1 MAVALDILKKKTWF
15 DDTMAQQALDV
26 KNREWI
32 EAFKQFVTKNK
43 PVQTTA
49 NPPVT
54 PPNPTPTG
62 QTMQGVNGETFQ
74 LAPTNPQ
81 TGLSQPTQPVAQPT
95 QPVQPATATQQA
107 TTTPTTAPTTPQTA
121 TQPTAQDKTAEI
133 QAKNQA
139 QMELNKQKSQLAIEE
154 RKRQAEE
161 AKQASIPTDEKWV
174 LNTLI
179 SGGSVAPQNTQ
190 AFRNAQFKYKN
201 YQKFNSMSP
210 TQLLDNM
217 KMGEIDTETSQLL
230 ASNPNYIK
238 AKEDFDRF
246 QKNQSINNMVRST
259 YGWATGKTEEVDYY
273 GKSQSEVAK
282 RLGVTETNA
291 EAFARIVS
299 WSPLVAQLTQTVSNT
314 AKQLNELNKER
325 NNVYADLKK
334 QYPDLSASAIMTL
347 MGQRTQGLTDQI
359 NALNSTL
366 TLTQAD
372 LKNAMEMAK
381 LEYEAVSED
390 IEWQMKIAS
399 EQRAMENSL
408 ALSQMQFD
416 QKIKQQAEMM
426 NDPTQAINSV
436 IAQYA
441 DQGIMASTSA
451 QQHIAEF
458 MKQNREKGTTLG
470 QYISQM
476 QKDFQAKP
484 EYKAKFTP
492 QATYQTF
499 WNEVYKLVNWE
510 LTPTGIKTWT
520 VTQDWSKLDET
531 TLYNQRT
538 GELKKVSASEASSY
552 WPSPQEVTP
561 EVSKWLSSRL
571 SGDNEQSWMVSN
583 DYMAVKFPWAKRMG
597 DSYESKVASVESI
610 GVSDVPQVGGVFAMN
625 TYNSNWHT
633 WIVQSVDLAKW
644 TFTATDANRA
654 WSQNGWPVTT
664 STYNISDNFTFSK
677 APAWAWTIRPSD
689 IDYFNSATATD
700 KKKLSSNPQYIDFN
714 NKKSIVMSDPNA
726 DIYEVM
732 RYSQGGKDMGE
743 ERLKS
748 LGKFSQGLSQ
758 VAELSKKIQETETW
772 PIIGRLRSYNPYDA
786 NAQALL
792 AEINATVPNIA
803 RGVYGEVGVLTD
815 ADIQNY
821 AKTLPNIK
829 STEDTNKLVLAMTL
843 KTMLNGFKWQI
854 QIDGSAWRDVSWFV
868 WTVKQ
873 YEDRINQLLSQL
885 GWNTSST
892 STSSL
897 PSNLTQED
905 ITQFDNFY

>member
-1 MAVALDILKKKTWF
+1 MATLQQIQEAARLKREKWLTP
-15 DDTMAQQALDV
+15 AQAVEQVRTA
-26 KNREWI
+26 
-32 EAFKQFVTKNK
+32 TS
-43 PVQTTA
+43 TA
-49 NPPVT
+49 NPPIN
-54 PPNPTPTG
+54 PPTPTPTG
-62 QTMQGVNGETFQ
+62 QTMQGVNGEIFQ
-74 LAPTNPQ
+74 IAPVNPQ
-81 TGLSQPTQPVAQPT
+81 TGLSAPTQPVVQPT
-95 QPVQPATATQQA
+95 EPVQPATATQQA

-299 WSPLVAQLTQTVSNT
+299 GSPLVTQLTQTVSNT
-314 AKQLNELNKER
+314 AKQLNELNNER

-399 EQRAMENSL
+399 EQRGMENSL

-416 QKIKQQAEMM
+416 QQIAQQAQTMGTPEL
-426 NDPTQAINSV
+426 AIPSV
-436 IAQYA
+436 INQYA
-441 DQGIMASTSA
+441 EMGIMASKSA
-451 QQHIAEF
+451 QQHIADAKAF
-458 MKQNREKGTTLG
+458 IARGGTLG
-470 QYISQM
+470 EYISQM
-476 QKDFQAKP
+476 QRDFQAKP
-484 EYKAKFTP
+484 AYLAKFGTQKDTKPFEVGNQTYQYNPTTGNYEVISPITAWTGGDLRYLASQFPWQAWAKNNNPAGITWNANFDNGTWTAALLKQAGINYSKGTARPANEGGNYVTFATIEDGLKAQQIIMSQTYGNSTVGQMLASWVWTGEWVNYAKQVAGMAWITDLNAKVSSLTPEQLSALQMAKIKKESPWLYWILSQPSQPTSQYNDQNIADLAYLVELQEKNPTQASKDMKELWYTARDIANYKAGNVPLTDKQKQTSVSVIDDIKDLVTNYDWND
-492 QATYQTF
+492 ATGVHFGMPVISWTDRADTLQ
-499 WNEVYKLVNWE
+499 KIDQLVA
-510 LTPTGIKTWT
+510 KM
-520 VTQDWSKLDET
+520 
-531 TLYNQRT
+531 TLPNL
-538 GELKKVSASEASSY
+538 GSLKWPMSDKDLAFITKASSN
-552 WPSPQEVTP
+552 
-561 EVSKWLSSRL
+561 LS
-571 SGDNEQSWMVSN
+571 
-583 DYMAVKFPWAKRMG
+583 
-597 DSYESKVASVESI
+597 
-610 GVSDVPQVGGVFAMN
+610 
-625 TYNSNWHT
+625 
-633 WIVQSVDLAKW
+633 
-644 TFTATDANRA
+644 
-654 WSQNGWPVTT
+654 
-664 STYNISDNFTFSK
+664 
-677 APAWAWTIRPSD
+677 
-689 IDYFNSATATD
+689 
-700 KKKLSSNPQYIDFN
+700 
-714 NKKSIVMSDPNA
+714 
-726 DIYEVM
+726 
-732 RYSQGGKDMGE
+732 
-743 ERLKS
+743 
-748 LGKFSQGLSQ
+748 
-758 VAELSKKIQETETW
+758 AELSDVQFEKNLIQA
-772 PIIGRLRSYNPYDA
+772 YNVAARRAWLPEVESLD
-786 NAQALL
+786 
-792 AEINATVPNIA
+792 EI
-803 RGVYGEVGVLTD
+803 
-815 ADIQNY
+815 
-821 AKTLPNIK
+821 
-829 STEDTNKLVLAMTL
+829 
-843 KTMLNGFKWQI
+843 KWN
-854 QIDGSAWRDVSWFV
+854 
-868 WTVKQ
+868 TPVKQ
-873 YEDRINQLLSQL
+873 TVGGEKAYSKYE
-885 GWNTSST
+885 
-892 STSSL
+892 
-897 PSNLTQED
+897 
-905 ITQFDNFY
+905 